1 MNALAPG
8 FFKTE
13 MTDAYPPEYLES
25 QSHRYWSWAASA
37 MTVELAATAVW
48 LASAAGGYVTG
59 QTIVVDGG
67 LSIT

>member
-1 MNALAPG
+1 M
-8 FFKTE
+8 F
-13 MTDAYPPEYLES
+13 AYVLPVVSVGGAADLPSRLEG
-25 QSHRYWSWAASA
+25 W
-37 MTVELAATAVW
+37 W